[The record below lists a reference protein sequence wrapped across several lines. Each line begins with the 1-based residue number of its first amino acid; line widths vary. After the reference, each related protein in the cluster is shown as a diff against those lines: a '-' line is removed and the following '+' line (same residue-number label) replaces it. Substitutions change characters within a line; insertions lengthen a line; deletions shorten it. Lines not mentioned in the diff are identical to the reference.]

1 MAILGKVSGSDLGF
15 RWFFQLSW
23 HSDVDFIPYSS
34 GPAGRFGDA
43 VRMRRP
49 RSLLL
54 LLSLLAATSVGIAF
68 LTASGF
74 VGFWDAVRTLA
85 FGSVLAVSAVLAL
98 LVRRTNQQ
106 LRQLR
111 TGLDRQVRHI
121 REITGENRVE
131 LLGRTAEI
139 ADRLSDVE
147 RTLREEAGSPAEDRA
162 GGDPKAFT

>member
-1 MAILGKVSGSDLGF
+1 M
-15 RWFFQLSW
+15 
-23 HSDVDFIPYSS
+23 
-34 GPAGRFGDA
+34 
-43 VRMRRP
+43 RMRRP

-54 LLSLLAATSVGIAF
+54 ILSLLAVASATTVL
-68 LTASGF
+68 LTAMGT

-85 FGSVLAVSAVLAL
+85 LASVLATAALLAV

-111 TGLDRQVRHI
+111 SGLDRQVRHI

-147 RTLREEAGSPAEDRA
+147 RTLRERAGAPSKDRA